1 MKKDIVDLFFLELDR
16 ALATPASVIL
26 TAAAAGSIYGNVRH
40 SADVDFEIR
49 LKRRKTDGQRQDEIV
64 ERVIREV
71 SSSLG
76 ISANYSD
83 DISHWSMIDYLD
95 YRRSSIPYKKIG
107 RMDIRLLAPEYWTIG
122 KMARFLEIDIND
134 MIKVIKK
141 KRLRAGV
148 LISLWARALRSS
160 PLSLAKGQFRRNAEN
175 FFHMHGKKI
184 WGRAFDRERAINDFR
199 RSAG

>member
-26 TAAAAGSIYGNVRH
+26 TGAAAGAIYGNVRH
-40 SADVDFEIR
+40 SADIDFEIR
-49 LKRRKTDGQRQDEIV
+49 LKRRKTNGQRQDEIV
-64 ERVIREV
+64 ERLIREV

-83 DISHWSMIDYLD
+83 DISHWSMIDYLN

-107 RMDIRLLAPEYWTIG
+107 RIDIRLLAPEYWTIG
-122 KMARFLEIDIND
+122 KMARFLEIDVND

-141 KRLRAGV
+141 KRLRTEV
-148 LISLWARALRSS
+148 LISLWARALRRS
-160 PLSLAKGQFRRNAEN
+160 PLSLAKGQFRRNVEN